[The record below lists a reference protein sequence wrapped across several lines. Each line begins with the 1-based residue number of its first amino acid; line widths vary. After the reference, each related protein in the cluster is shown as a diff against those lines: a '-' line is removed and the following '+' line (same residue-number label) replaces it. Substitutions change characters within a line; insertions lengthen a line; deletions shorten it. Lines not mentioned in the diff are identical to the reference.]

1 MSEAVTFHEIKA
13 AAATVA
19 ESATWV
25 TVDMDRVLMYPEML
39 NVGDALSTSH
49 SAEEHLLGAGEDTLR
64 FFLLLDAVN
73 FGSGYF
79 PYLNKEEGLS
89 GYFTVASRLKQ
100 YVQANGIPDPRELLS
115 MSREKCAGIFQQ
127 PLDNPHAN
135 ELMSLFAWAWRD
147 LAHWAISE
155 FDGDYLGFLR
165 TARSA
170 QQAVAMVSSMQAFR
184 DVTWY
189 YNLRVPFLKRAQ
201 ILLHD
206 MDVAEPRHDL
216 LAFSDIDDLS
226 AFADNVL
233 PYVFISDGLMTC
245 HPWLEGRI
253 EREELLGYG
262 SIEEIELRACS
273 LHICEVVAQVISE
286 EYSPIPVRRL
296 DFLIWNRGQQL
307 KRSSSR
313 KRHRARSVFY

>member
-1 MSEAVTFHEIKA
+1 MSAITFAEIKGA
-13 AAATVA
+13 AAAAA

-25 TVDMDRVLMYPEML
+25 TLDMDRILMYPETL
-39 NVGDALSTSH
+39 RVSDALSTTH
-49 SAEEHLLGAGEDTLR
+49 SPEEHLLGAGEDTLR

-100 YVQANGIPDPRELLS
+100 HIALNGIPSPRELLNT
-115 MSREKCAGIFQQ
+115 SRDTCAHIFRQ
-127 PLDNPHAN
+127 PLDNPHAS

-147 LAHWAISE
+147 LAHWTISE

-165 TARSA
+165 KAKTA
-170 QQAVAMVSSMQAFR
+170 QQAVAMLSSMNAFL
-184 DVTWY
+184 DVAWY
-189 YNLRVPFLKRAQ
+189 YGSRVPFMKRAQ

-206 MDVAEPRHDL
+206 MDVAEPGCEL
-216 LAFSDIDDLS
+216 LSYPDMDDLT

-233 PYVFISDGLMTC
+233 PYVFITDGLMTC
-245 HPWLEGRI
+245 HPWLESRI

-262 SIEEIELRACS
+262 SIEEIELRACAV
-273 LHICEVVAQVISE
+273 HICEIIAEVVSQ
-286 EYSPIPVRRL
+286 EYRRIPVRRL

-307 KRSSSR
+307 KRSSTR